1 MVFKSLQER
10 VLRLIH
16 REALIPEGGRVL
28 VALSGGADS
37 VALTLLMH
45 ELAPTGGFTF
55 AGVLHLHH
63 QLRRAADEDE
73 RFCRGLA
80 EKLSLAI
87 EVRRADVRGLARQ
100 EGISIEAAGHR
111 ERYAFFGQGADALHA
126 ERVATAHTQDDQGE
140 TYLMRL
146 IRGAGPDGLA
156 GIRPSSGRVIRP
168 LLHVSRS
175 ELRAYLAGRGQS
187 FREDETNKDLSVTRN
202 RVRHEL
208 IPFLQEK
215 FSPSIVDVL
224 ARAAAIARGDAEW
237 LDAAVNEI
245 APTIVMYHEGSVSVD
260 AVALDRQPPAVA
272 RRIARRALE
281 HVAHRS
287 VGFDHVE
294 RFLSLA
300 KGAGREA
307 TDADFPGCRVERRGT
322 GLTVGPPRPRSS
334 VPLGRGQFSYEL
346 EMPGEVRVP
355 EAGLVISAHPASRE
369 EIPETLEARGGTI
382 AVAAGELSAPLIVRN
397 WQPGDV
403 VRPLGL
409 VGRRKLQDFFVD
421 RKVVRS
427 ERHRVPSV
435 TDTRR
440 GIVWVVG
447 HTVADDFRVTPST
460 KGVLI
465 LKARKIGEAG

>member
-1 MVFKSLQER
+1 MPSLQER
-10 VLRLIH
+10 VLRLIR
-16 REALIPEGGRVL
+16 REVLVPEGARVL

-45 ELAPTGGFTF
+45 ELAPTAGFTF

-63 QLRRAADEDE
+63 QLRRAADADE

-80 EKLSLAI
+80 QKLALAI
-87 EVRRADVRGLARQ
+87 EVRRADVRGLARE

-111 ERYAFFGQGADALHA
+111 ERYAFFDQAADTLRAQ
-126 ERVATAHTQDDQGE
+126 RVATAHTQDDQGE

-156 GIRPSSGRVIRP
+156 GIWPRSGRVIRP

-187 FREDETNKDLSVTRN
+187 FREDETNNDLSVTRN

-208 IPFLQEK
+208 IPFLQER
-215 FSPSIVDVL
+215 FSPAIVDVL
-224 ARAAAIARGDAEW
+224 GRVATIARADAEW
-237 LDAAVNEI
+237 LNAEANRV
-245 APTIVMYHEGSVSVD
+245 APMIVTDQERGVSVD
-260 AVALDRQPPAVA
+260 AAALDRQPLAVA

-300 KGAGREA
+300 QGGEREA
-307 TDADFPGCRVERRGT
+307 TKVDFPGCRVERRGA
-322 GLTVGPPRPRSS
+322 GLIVRPPRSRSS
-334 VPLGRGQFSYEL
+334 VPPGGGRFSYEL
-346 EMPGEVRVP
+346 AIPGEVRVP
-355 EAGLVISAHPASRE
+355 EAGLAISADLASWE
-369 EIPETLEARGGTI
+369 EVHGALEARGGTVT
-382 AVAAGELSAPLIVRN
+382 VAAGELSAPLVVRN

-403 VRPLGL
+403 IRPLGL
-409 VGRRKLQDFFVD
+409 GGRKKLQDFFVD

-427 ERHRVPSV
+427 ARHRVPIV
-435 TDTRR
+435 TDTRK

-460 KGVLI
+460 KGMII
-465 LKARKIGEAG
+465 LKARKLGESR